1 METITFTQQKQPR
14 QIHTIAEDIQKD
26 WKDINVYAKP
36 YLGAMFYLST
46 IKDSFGRESG
56 KSIVLYF
63 LSNAT
68 HWRGDV
74 ARRVKAELRGLLETI
89 K

>member
-1 METITFTQQKQPR
+1 MTKETRLLSAIADEIREDWDNIGEGVSPHAEPYLQVMETLSS
-14 QIHTIAEDIQKD
+14 
-26 WKDINVYAKP
+26 IN
-36 YLGAMFYLST
+36 
-46 IKDSFGRESG
+46 DSFGQESG

-74 ARRVKAELRGLLETI
+74 ARRVKAELRGWLESFV
-89 K
+89 

>member
-1 METITFTQQKQPR
+1 MTKETRLLSVIADEIREDWDKIGEEVSPHAEPYLQVMETLSY
-14 QIHTIAEDIQKD
+14 
-26 WKDINVYAKP
+26 IN
-36 YLGAMFYLST
+36 
-46 IKDSFGRESG
+46 DSFGQESG